1 MVSQV
6 VDLID
11 CSLGHDY
18 EKRLKFYT
26 ESRELFKRME
36 SVQYQL
42 VNKALKLAMSVRQ
55 RCTGGAVKM
64 SKFRGILQACLAFAY
79 ITIPSIS
86 YDYLRLQTY
95 LQTCQVAFQ
104 CHCIGQAEACV
115 EAIISSL
122 QQQPVEGRPL
132 ILSDFLPSFLSFVIL
147 LPSDSPNDV
156 TTTKLIKSILKAA
169 TDMASLSSS
178 AEQLSLMSLIVKSLY
193 CLKTLGQDRY
203 PYHIEAMASNDTL
216 WFHQNQDFPSRTS
229 FRLILDLLD
238 LIISRLEYFYQQNM
252 ATTGNFIVA
261 QVLIFLKTWRSKNIT
276 EETSLGSCQ
285 GTLETLLNEHDQQ
298 MDKKTKRLLQYYR
311 EDPIL

>member
-1 MVSQV
+1 M
-6 VDLID
+6 DLID
-11 CSLGHDY
+11 CSLGQDY

-42 VNKALKLAMSVRQ
+42 VDKALNLAMSVRQ
-55 RCTGGAVKM
+55 RYQAVKM
-64 SKFRGILQACLAFAY
+64 SRFRGFLQACVAFAY

-104 CHCIGQAEACV
+104 CHCISQAEASV

-122 QQQPVEGRPL
+122 QQQPLGGLEGRPL

-147 LPSDSPNDV
+147 LPSDSPNDLV
-156 TTTKLIKSILKAA
+156 TTKLIKLTLKTAS
-169 TDMASLSSS
+169 DMASLSSP
-178 AEQLSLMSLIVKSLY
+178 AEQLSLMSLIVKSLH
-193 CLKTLGQDRY
+193 CLKTLGQERY
-203 PYHIEAMASNDTL
+203 PYHIEAVASNDTL

-252 ATTGNFIVA
+252 ATTGNFIVV
-261 QVLIFLKTWRSKNIT
+261 QVLIFLKTLPRKNSEKKT
-276 EETSLGSCQ
+276 LDSCQ
-285 GTLETLLNEHDQQ
+285 ETLEALLNKHDQQ
-298 MDKKTKRLLQYYR
+298 LDKKTKFLLKYYR
-311 EDPIL
+311 EQPKG